1 MPEMVF
7 KPEALE
13 LYGLPDIGYPI
24 SIDGLDQMVGAGDD
38 LPFALMLH
46 GLQQASAAGDADWM
60 SYEPAMVRLAEL
72 IAPQDGRTEASAAGA
87 EWWIEIAPV
96 DLTGP
101 IVTIQRGEA
110 LIAAMASREDGRLR
124 LAAYRPLDANSA
136 EHIIALALRPYGAEG
151 TVCMRANNWEY
162 ALDCSA
168 STGQFYAADRG
179 QSYLTNWLEGMGRR
193 EEVEVDP
200 TWLAAATSTPR
211 PASTVAIEL
220 GVAYAHSE
228 R

>member
-1 MPEMVF
+1 MPEVF
-7 KPEALE
+7 FGPDMLE
-13 LYGLPDIGYPI
+13 LHGLPNIGYPV
-24 SIDGLDQMVGAGDD
+24 SVEGIDAVIGAGGE

-46 GLQQASAAGDADWM
+46 GLQQASADGDVDWM
-60 SYEPAMVRLAEL
+60 SLEPAMARLGQL
-72 IAPQDGRTEASAAGA
+72 IAPQDGRTQASAAGA

-96 DLTGP
+96 DLTAP
-101 IVTIQRGEA
+101 IVTIQRGDC
-110 LIAAMASREDGRLR
+110 LIAAMAPREDGRLR

-136 EHIIALALRPYGAEG
+136 EHIIALALRPYGEEG

-168 STGQFYAADRG
+168 GTGQFYAAARG
-179 QSYLTNWLEGMGRR
+179 QSYLSNWLEGMGSRQD
-193 EEVEVDP
+193 VEVDP
-200 TWLAAATSTPR
+200 SWIAAATSQPR

-220 GVAYAHSE
+220 GVAYAYSE